1 MIRFK
6 KSGNK
11 ILLIYISD
19 LIRKICGGDR
29 IKRIS
34 KTVINIS
41 QKISKKHK
49 KKIFIL
55 DFGCGSMEVSKKL
68 QKKKFVKGIIG
79 TDIFEYSYE
88 NKNMKY
94 IETKKLFK
102 SNPKKFDIIIAI
114 DVLHHMGVHN
124 SHKILEK
131 LSKISNYILIKDHFE
146 YGFFSRHLLRFVDFY
161 ANYAYDVVIPDRYFN
176 KKLWLNT
183 VKKASLKE
191 TLRIENFQQHDGVFN
206 LILNKRHHFISLL
219 KNEKK

>member
-1 MIRFK
+1 
-6 KSGNK
+6 
-11 ILLIYISD
+11 
-19 LIRKICGGDR
+19 
-29 IKRIS
+29 
-34 KTVINIS
+34 
-41 QKISKKHK
+41 
-49 KKIFIL
+49 
-55 DFGCGSMEVSKKL
+55 
-68 QKKKFVKGIIG
+68 
-79 TDIFEYSYE
+79 
-88 NKNMKY
+88 MKY

>member
-19 LIRKICGGDR
+19 IIRKICGGDR
-29 IKRIS
+29 ITRIS
-34 KTVINIS
+34 KIVIDIS
-41 QKISKKHK
+41 REISKKNK
-49 KKIFIL
+49 KKICVL

-68 QKKKFVKGIIG
+68 QKRNFVKNIIG
-79 TDIFEYSYE
+79 TDIFEYDYE

-102 SNPKKFDIIIAI
+102 SKPKKFDIVIAI
-114 DVLHHMGVHN
+114 DVLHHMGIDN
-124 SHKILEK
+124 SYKILKK
-131 LSKISNYILIKDHFE
+131 LSKISTHILIKDHFE
-146 YGFFSRHLLRFVDFY
+146 YGFFSRQLLRFVDFY
-161 ANYAYDVVIPDRYFN
+161 ANYAYDVVIPKSYFN
-176 KKLWLNT
+176 KKLWTNT

-206 LILNKRHHFISLL
+206 FILDKKHHFVSLL